1 MKRKFAIEVNQR
13 RYEVYPQ
20 LETMLEKES
29 VDERTRQV
37 ISKAMEGRSMP
48 IARRVI
54 IKQYLE
60 KVLQNLSSKEGQP
73 ISKDQI
79 N

>member
-1 MKRKFAIEVNQR
+1 MKRKFAIEINQR

-20 LETMLEKES
+20 LETMLEKEK
-29 VDERTRQV
+29 VDEKTRQI
-37 ISKAMEGRSMP
+37 ISKAMEGRSIP

-60 KVLQNLSSKEGQP
+60 KVLQNLSFKEGE
-73 ISKDQI
+73 QI
-79 N
+79 

>member
-1 MKRKFAIEVNQR
+1 MKRKFAIEINQR

-20 LETMLEKES
+20 LETMLEKEK
-29 VDERTRQV
+29 VNEKTRQI
-37 ISKAMEGRSMP
+37 ISKAMEGRSIP

-60 KVLQNLSSKEGQP
+60 KVLQNLSFKEGE
-73 ISKDQI
+73 QI
-79 N
+79 

>member
-1 MKRKFAIEVNQR
+1 MKRKFAIEINQR

-20 LETMLEKES
+20 LETMLEREK
-29 VDERTRQV
+29 VDEKTRQI
-37 ISKAMEGRSMP
+37 ISKAMEGRSIP

-60 KVLQNLSSKEGQP
+60 KVLQNLSSKDGEQ